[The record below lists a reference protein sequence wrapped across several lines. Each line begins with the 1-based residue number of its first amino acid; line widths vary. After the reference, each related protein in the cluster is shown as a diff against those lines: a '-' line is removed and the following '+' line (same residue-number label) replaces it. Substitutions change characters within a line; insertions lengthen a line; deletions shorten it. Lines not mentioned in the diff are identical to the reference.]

1 MARAS
6 GVMVFHYLGYFG
18 SIVLVWLVMIS
29 SLLKSQPVI
38 QGMLSALLLIASL
51 LFGVVGLLYV
61 IRGGRHGGER

>member
-6 GVMVFHYLGYFG
+6 GVMVFHYMGYFG

-29 SLLKSQPVI
+29 TLLKGQPALGTLFSV
-38 QGMLSALLLIASL
+38 LLLLASL

-61 IRGGRHGGER
+61 IGGGHRGGKE